1 MIYQS
6 NLLLK
11 IIILSLIN
19 SNFNNNNRAISVL
32 VKIIK
37 ACKESGTTLTQEIF
51 PVMQNIY
58 RKYPGKVDADNS
70 LHELME
76 NLENAEETEPK
87 SAAIWI
93 LGEYAEK
100 IKNSVQII
108 NKKIET

>member
-1 MIYQS
+1 M
-6 NLLLK
+6 
-11 IIILSLIN
+11 
-19 SNFNNNNRAISVL
+19 
-32 VKIIK
+32 KIIK
-37 ACKESGTTLTQEIF
+37 TTKESGSTITPEIF

-58 RKYPGKVDADNS
+58 RKYPTKVDADNS
-70 LHELME
+70 LYELME
-76 NLENAEETEPK
+76 NLETAEEPEPK